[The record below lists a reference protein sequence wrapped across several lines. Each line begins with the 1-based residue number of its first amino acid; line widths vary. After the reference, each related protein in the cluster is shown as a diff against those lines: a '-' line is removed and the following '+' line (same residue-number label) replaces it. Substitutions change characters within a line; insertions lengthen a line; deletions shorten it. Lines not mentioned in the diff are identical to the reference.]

1 MKSEPPPAIYA
12 IDTSS
17 LMDWYARYYPTDT
30 FPGILQAIE
39 GLISAERLAAPG
51 LVKEE
56 IEAVGPTGL
65 KEWVGDHP
73 ALIVPTGEVLAAAV
87 AIQNQFAGLR
97 DPKAEYEEAD
107 AYVIA
112 LAQQRGAVVVTQET
126 PASEKRNPKRTHY
139 IPDVCREL
147 GIASVSLLGLM
158 RREQWRF

>member
-1 MKSEPPPAIYA
+1 MTPEPLPAVYA

-17 LMDWYARYYPTDT
+17 LMDWYARYYPTDV
-30 FPGILQAIE
+30 FPGVLDRIE
-39 GLISAERLAAPG
+39 SLVAAGRLVAPR

-65 KEWVGDHP
+65 NEWVEVHQ
-73 ALIVPTGEVLAAAV
+73 ALIVPTSNLLAAAV

-97 DPKAEYEEAD
+97 DPKAEHEEAD

-147 GIASVSLLGLM
+147 GIASITFLGLM